1 MSQRPRPIRGAA
13 QSPCGLR
20 DSRPEKPRRD
30 LLFANESR
38 SGSLACG
45 APWAHVSIVSD
56 DGEDIAEP
64 SAVGSRR
71 VSLRLA
77 IAVVLGCAVLGLIIG
92 VLYPLRPNIQ
102 PAQKAE
108 APANLT
114 LASAKLVEN
123 PPPAVRPRLSTNPSM
138 QPEQSVSVAAGNTLP
153 EPRSLAPPALAS
165 VSTGSVDRSP
175 SPGASESAV
184 LTASDRQAAARSEP
198 EVHLTSQRHRA
209 ARAKRL
215 RRVLW
220 RRMRSKPLGASI
232 DTFFASLFP
241 KI

>member
-1 MSQRPRPIRGAA
+1 MSQRPRPIRDAA

-92 VLYPLRPNIQ
+92 VL

-108 APANLT
+108 QPANLT
-114 LASAKLVEN
+114 IASAKPVED
-123 PPPAVRPRLSTNPSM
+123 PPAV
-138 QPEQSVSVAAGNTLP
+138 
-153 EPRSLAPPALAS
+153 AS

-198 EVHLTSQRHRA
+198 EVHLTGQRHRA

>member
-1 MSQRPRPIRGAA
+1 MSQRPRLIRGAE
-13 QSPCGLR
+13 QSPCGRR
-20 DSRPEKPRRD
+20 DSRREKPRRNP
-30 LLFANESR
+30 LFANESR
-38 SGSLACG
+38 SESLACG

-77 IAVVLGCAVLGLIIG
+77 IAVVLGCAVLGLIMG

-108 APANLT
+108 QPANLT
-114 LASAKLVEN
+114 IASAKPVED
-123 PPPAVRPRLSTNPSM
+123 PPA
-138 QPEQSVSVAAGNTLP
+138 A
-153 EPRSLAPPALAS
+153 AS

-175 SPGASESAV
+175 SPGTSESAV

-198 EVHLTSQRHRA
+198 EVHLTGQRHRA

>member
-1 MSQRPRPIRGAA
+1 MSQRPRPIRSAA

-108 APANLT
+108 QPANLMI
-114 LASAKLVEN
+114 ASAKPVED
-123 PPPAVRPRLSTNPSM
+123 PPAV
-138 QPEQSVSVAAGNTLP
+138 
-153 EPRSLAPPALAS
+153 AS

-175 SPGASESAV
+175 SPGPSESAV

>member
-1 MSQRPRPIRGAA
+1 MSQRPWPIRGAA

-108 APANLT
+108 QPANLMI
-114 LASAKLVEN
+114 ASAKPVED
-123 PPPAVRPRLSTNPSM
+123 PPAAGRPRRSTKLSV
-138 QPEQSVSVAAGNTLP
+138 QPEQPESVGAGDALP
-153 EPRSLAPPALAS
+153 EPHSLAPPVAS

-198 EVHLTSQRHRA
+198 EVHLASQRHRA